1 MSKKKSKKKTKR
13 TYTAVQD
20 IEKLL
25 ARICEIINLK
35 RFIASLAGLLYN
47 DIMKKPNGGSIH
59 G

>member
-25 ARICEIINLK
+25 AAEPPAFSVITG
-35 RFIASLAGLLYN
+35 AAGCH
-47 DIMKKPNGGSIH
+47 KKDRYRRSRKTEDAQ
-59 G
+59 